1 MRFRV
6 GHDVRYEIEVEA
18 VSASE
23 AEALAEAAPYEEWV
37 QRYVSNE
44 DVLALDESPINPEA
58 SG

>member
-23 AEALAEAAPYEEWV
+23 AGALADATPYEKWV

-44 DVLALDESPINPEA
+44 DVLAIDESPINPNS